1 MDHVCTALPGRE
13 RQEWPV
19 TAPHV
24 ASFEAQL
31 WGGPCPTAQWGG
43 NPQLST
49 LAFFGAT
56 SAWRLGLK
64 PHIYQTQ
71 MSSLP
76 TPSLLARVRGGPH
89 FFFFFFFEAF
99 GWNRAGIASAF
110 SISVGCACLVFVLR
124 LEEHGL
130 SLRPRLCRSLCP
142 ALWLP
147 QL

>member
-89 FFFFFFFEAF
+89 FFFFFF
-99 GWNRAGIASAF
+99 
-110 SISVGCACLVFVLR
+110 LR
-124 LEEHGL
+124 
-130 SLRPRLCRSLCP
+130 RLGGTEQE
-142 ALWLP
+142 LP
-147 QL
+147 QRFLSR